1 MKKTLAIVLA
11 AAPCFAHA
19 DPFTTYER
27 ENNAG
32 AEEISVFSPEMNR
45 FYHDSRYNTDIPV
58 YEFGEVFSEAKPARK
73 APVQPIHFSNT
84 QWSSEKPSVGLAQ
97 YTLPKLGESGWMVF
111 ETGTD
116 GKVADLY
123 WTQTPD
129 RHAHHSAELA
139 QAGDV
144 ATTLLDVGAEAN
156 PVVNAVGLGPIAVL
170 KLAAPSLAKHYGSF
184 STCASVRDSAQDF
197 GWFATVNNPIAVATA
212 APVSLVLGTVAY
224 AVSAQHHN
232 GFWDCLPDDLR

>member
-1 MKKTLAIVLA
+1 MKKLLLTLAMA
-11 AAPCFAHA
+11 TPCFAHA
-19 DPFTTYER
+19 DPFATYEH

-32 AEEISVFSPEMNR
+32 AEQISAFSPEMNR

-58 YEFGEVFSEAKPARK
+58 YEFGDVFSEAKPAQK

-84 QWSSEKPSVGLAQ
+84 RWSSEKPTIGLAQ
-97 YTLPKLGESGWMVF
+97 YTLPNLDVSGWMVF
-111 ETGTD
+111 ETGPD
-116 GKVADLY
+116 GKVTDLY
-123 WTQTPD
+123 WTQSAD
-129 RHAHHSAELA
+129 RHLWHSSELT

-156 PVVNAVGLGPIAVL
+156 PIVNAVGLGPLAVL
-170 KLAAPSLAKHYGSF
+170 KIAGPSLAKRYGSF

-232 GFWDCLPDDLR
+232 GFWDCLPDDLK